1 MAADTVAAP
10 RLRLNVRYNRNV
22 EENSGE
28 EEENQV
34 EILEDEEHYAELGP
48 QRARPRNPAA
58 GNRRCFRATAV
69 TLGGFYLLLL
79 AGLFI
84 HFTLMQTRYDQLSS
98 NYSQIQ
104 RKVSDVSV
112 KISQLQSSCET
123 LSVNHSQLQ
132 DEVKQL
138 ETRIKVTLLQTR
150 YDQLSSNYSQIQR
163 KVSDIS
169 VENSQLQD
177 EIKQLKCRIKEK
189 QCPDRW
195 KSFGCSC
202 YFKSEQTDYWYGRRA
217 DCQMSGADL
226 VIINNEEEQKF
237 VTELSKDGEYWI
249 GLLGQ
254 SQEGE
259 YKWKWVDGSPLTET
273 FWASG
278 LPRGD
283 GNYKAATCCD
293 QQGKWT
299 QRTYGD
305 NKKWIC
311 EKDII

>member
-1 MAADTVAAP
+1 MAADAVAAP
-10 RLRLNVRYNRNV
+10 RLSLNVRYNRNV

-34 EILEDEEHYAELGP
+34 EILQDEEHYAELGP

-69 TLGGFYLLLL
+69 TLGGFYLLVL

-84 HFTLMQTRYDQLSS
+84 RF
-98 NYSQIQ
+98 
-104 RKVSDVSV
+104 
-112 KISQLQSSCET
+112 
-123 LSVNHSQLQ
+123 
-132 DEVKQL
+132 
-138 ETRIKVTLLQTR
+138 TLLQTR

>member
-10 RLRLNVRYNRNV
+10 RLSLNVKYNRNIV

-28 EEENQV
+28 EEENQLK
-34 EILEDEEHYAELGP
+34 ILEEEEHYGDLGS

-69 TLGGFYLLLL
+69 TLGGFYLLVM

-84 HFTLMQTRYDQLSS
+84 HFTLLQTRYETLQTRYDQLSS

-138 ETRIKVTLLQTR
+138 ETRIK
-150 YDQLSSNYSQIQR
+150 
-163 KVSDIS
+163 
-169 VENSQLQD
+169 
-177 EIKQLKCRIKEK
+177 EK
-189 QCPDRW
+189 LCPDRW
-195 KSFGCSC
+195 KRSGYSF
-202 YFKSEQTDYWYGRRA
+202 YFKSEKRNYWFGSRD
-217 DCQMSGADL
+217 DCEQRGADL
-226 VIINNEEEQKF
+226 VVINNEEEQKF

-249 GLLGQ
+249 GLRYRRRQ
-254 SQEGE
+254 GE
-259 YKWKWVDGSPLTET
+259 YKWEWVDGSPLTET
-273 FWASG
+273 FWSSG
-278 LPRGD
+278 LPRED
-283 GNYKAATCCD
+283 GNFTAATCCD
-293 QQGKWT
+293 QQGKWR
-299 QRTYGD
+299 QRSD
-305 NKKWIC
+305 VR
-311 EKDII
+311 